1 MLHKQAKLAAF
12 PHGHCVTP
20 SSNAVAGSGTEANR
34 KTDLTQGAV
43 EQRTFNPLVAG
54 SNPARPTRNSVVKRK
69 GYEKS

>member
-12 PHGHCVTP
+12 PYGHCVTP

-43 EQRTFNPLVAG
+43 VAYNCG
-54 SNPARPTRNSVVKRK
+54 LSGR
-69 GYEKS
+69 